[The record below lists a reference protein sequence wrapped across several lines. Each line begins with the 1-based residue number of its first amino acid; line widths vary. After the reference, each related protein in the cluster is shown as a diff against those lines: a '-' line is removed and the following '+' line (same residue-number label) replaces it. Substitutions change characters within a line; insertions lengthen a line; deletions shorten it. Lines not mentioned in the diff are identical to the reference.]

1 MKRYDVWIQ
10 KIKDAVYPDFPYDP
24 PKGYPEL
31 LGLDYMMQYNSN
43 NEIYTA
49 VREILYQMGFDRE
62 NYGTAMW
69 NPLRGVVGEGNTV
82 LIKPNFVRGTHIW
95 GEQGV
100 QAMITN
106 LSVIRPIIDYVLL
119 ASQGNV
125 RIIVGDAPM
134 RGSDWDAIV
143 KHSNVQR
150 LINFYRNKGYQ
161 IELID
166 FRKDLTINNKEQV
179 YEKTVANP
187 SRTPQDYV
195 EIDIGHDSM
204 LDEIIDSNY
213 NFEMGGVKRGTISRY
228 HNERHNTYLF
238 PREALEADVFI
249 NVPKLKT
256 HRMAGLTCAMKN
268 LIGINGEKER
278 IAHYRRGVKN
288 QKSDEFEK
296 FYLKI
301 YLRERIWTF
310 LKAIEQPWS
319 RQIMTWGKKF
329 VQKYIWHG
337 KTFEETYALNP
348 PKEYREGGWKGN
360 DTLWR
365 CAMDINRILLY
376 ADREGKMHD
385 KPQRQYLCVVDAV
398 IAGEGEGPLANTPK
412 KAGVVMGG
420 LNPVMVDYAAAQL
433 MCFDYRMLPMIKRA
447 FEPHKFPL
455 INRKPK
461 EVQIGSNVAED
472 EYCTDFVPTSGW
484 SALFQSRKNN
494 KLE

>member
-1 MKRYDVWIQ
+1 MKKYDVWIQ
-10 KIKDAVYPDFPYDP
+10 KLKDAVYPDFPYDP
-24 PKGYPEL
+24 PEEYPEFVG
-31 LGLDYMMQYNSN
+31 LGYMMQYNKN
-43 NEIYTA
+43 NQVYGS
-49 VREILYQMGFDRE
+49 VRETLCHMGFDGD
-62 NYGTAMW
+62 NFGTGRW
-69 NPLRGVVGEGNTV
+69 NPLREFVREGNTV

-95 GEQGV
+95 GEKGV

-106 LSVIRPIIDYVLL
+106 LSIIRPIIDYVLL
-119 ASQGNV
+119 ASRGNV
-125 RIIVGDAPM
+125 RIIIGDAPM
-134 RGSDWDAIV
+134 RGSDWDAILN
-143 KHSNVQR
+143 HSKVQQ
-150 LINFYRNKGYQ
+150 LIDFYRNKGYQ

-166 FRKDLTINNKEQV
+166 FRKDLVINNKDQV
-179 YEKTVANP
+179 YEKTVPNP
-187 SRTPQDYV
+187 ARTMQDYV
-195 EIDIGHDSM
+195 EVDIGQDSM
-204 LDEIIDSNY
+204 LCEIIDSNY

-228 HNERHNTYLF
+228 HNEKHNTYLF

-288 QKSDEFEK
+288 QNSDEFEK

-310 LKAIEQPWS
+310 LKTIEKPWS
-319 RQIMTWGKKF
+319 RKLMTWGKRF
-329 VQKYIWHG
+329 VQKYIWRG

-348 PKEYREGGWKGN
+348 PKEYREGGWRGN

-365 CAMDINRILLY
+365 CAVDINRILLY

-385 KPQRQYLCVVDAV
+385 EPQRKYLCIVDGV

-420 LNPVMVDYAAAQL
+420 TNPVMVDYAAARV
-433 MCFDYRMLPMIKRA
+433 MKFDYRMLLMIRRA
-447 FEPHKFPL
+447 FEPHKFAL
-455 INRKPK
+455 IYKKPE

-472 EYCTDFVPTSGW
+472 EYCMDFVPTSGW
-484 SALFQSRKNN
+484 SMLYQSRR
-494 KLE
+494 EQ

>member
-1 MKRYDVWIQ
+1 MKRYDVWVQ
-10 KIKDAVYPDFPYDP
+10 KIEEAAYPDFPYDP
-24 PKGYPEL
+24 PEEYREL
-31 LGLDYMMQYNSN
+31 AGLNYTMQYNKEN
-43 NEIYTA
+43 KIYGA
-49 VREILYQMGFDRE
+49 VRETLHQMGFDGE
-62 NYGTAMW
+62 NYGTDMW
-69 NPLRGVVGEGNTV
+69 NPLKEFVKEGNTV

-95 GEQGV
+95 GEKGV

-119 ASQGNV
+119 ASWGNA
-125 RIIVGDAPM
+125 RIIIGDAPM
-134 RGSDWDAIV
+134 RGSDWNAILNYS
-143 KHSNVQR
+143 KVQQ
-150 LINFYRNKGYQ
+150 LVEFYKDKGYQ

-166 FRKDLTINNKEQV
+166 FRKDLTINNKDQV
-179 YEKTVANP
+179 YEKTIANP
-187 SRTPQDYV
+187 SRSPKDYV
-195 EIDIGHDSM
+195 EIDIGQDSM
-204 LDEIIDSNY
+204 LYEIIDSNH

-228 HNERHNTYLF
+228 HNEQHNTYLF
-238 PREALEADVFI
+238 PREALQADVFI

-288 QKSDEFEK
+288 QNSDEFEK

-310 LKAIEQPWS
+310 LKAIEKPWS
-319 RQIMTWGKKF
+319 RQIMTWGKRF
-329 VQKYIWHG
+329 VQKYIWRG

-365 CAMDINRILLY
+365 CAVDINRILLY

-385 KPQRQYLCVVDAV
+385 EPQRKYLCMVDGVV
-398 IAGEGEGPLANTPK
+398 AGEGEGPLANTPK
-412 KAGVVMGG
+412 KAGVLLGG
-420 LNPVMVDYAAAQL
+420 MNPVMIDYVATRV
-433 MCFDYRMLPMIKRA
+433 MNFDYRMLPMIRRA
-447 FEPHKFPL
+447 FEPHKYAL
-455 INRKPK
+455 IYKEPE
-461 EVQIGSNVAED
+461 EVQIGSNVTEE

-484 SALFQSRKNN
+484 SALYQSKV
-494 KLE
+494 